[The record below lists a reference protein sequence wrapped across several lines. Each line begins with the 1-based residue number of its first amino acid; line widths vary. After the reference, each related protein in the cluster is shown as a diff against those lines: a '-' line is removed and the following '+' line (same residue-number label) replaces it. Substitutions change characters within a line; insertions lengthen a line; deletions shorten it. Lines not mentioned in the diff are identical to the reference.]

1 MAISQ
6 HGPQNK
12 LTKLYNYGHK
22 ISKRFTQTDHS
33 SNKAHTLAIKLAIY
47 SDICKLLSFSSTSL
61 VLITVVSLANLHK
74 RPEALARYYVTPHWQ
89 TEWVKRRRWKTIEST
104 SPPPTKQNNNSARA
118 SHFFVQFLAVTV
130 RLRRENAYFHVLW
143 RT

>member
-74 RPEALARYYVTPHWQ
+74 RPEALAHYYVTSDR
-89 TEWVKRRRWKTIEST
+89 VGYAGG
-104 SPPPTKQNNNSARA
+104 KQ
-118 SHFFVQFLAVTV
+118 
-130 RLRRENAYFHVLW
+130 
-143 RT
+143 